1 MKSPNTKEPKMKK
14 VELAD
19 KNKED
24 IKKSLANVIKVYYP
38 QKKTC
43 LDTSMTEVTK
53 DTTQK
58 DDKLSRNDFHFLEVI
73 G

>member
-1 MKSPNTKEPKMKK
+1 M
-14 VELAD
+14 AD
-19 KNKED
+19 RSKED

-38 QKKTC
+38 PKKSC

-58 DDKLSRNDFHFLEVI
+58 EDRLSRNDFHFLEII